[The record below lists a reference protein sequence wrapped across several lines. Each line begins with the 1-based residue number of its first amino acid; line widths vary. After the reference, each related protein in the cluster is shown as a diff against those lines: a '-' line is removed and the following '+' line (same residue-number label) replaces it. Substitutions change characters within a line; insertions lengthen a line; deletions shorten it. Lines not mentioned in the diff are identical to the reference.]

1 MKGEVLH
8 FVNHI
13 EVNQANQIDRHNGQR
28 AASEER
34 QEESDNKKL
43 DRCCTVSQ
51 QMVMRNTRASER
63 KSEPWP

>member
-43 DRCCTVSQ
+43 DRCCIVLSD
-51 QMVMRNTRASER
+51 VASR
-63 KSEPWP
+63 W